1 MSYLEKHYEEL
12 LKDDKFCS
20 NVWVLN
26 LIPLLDMFV
35 FNDNTMQFLVR

>member
-1 MSYLEKHYEEL
+1 MKLMSYLEKHYEEL

-35 FNDNTMQFLVR
+35 FMTTPSSF